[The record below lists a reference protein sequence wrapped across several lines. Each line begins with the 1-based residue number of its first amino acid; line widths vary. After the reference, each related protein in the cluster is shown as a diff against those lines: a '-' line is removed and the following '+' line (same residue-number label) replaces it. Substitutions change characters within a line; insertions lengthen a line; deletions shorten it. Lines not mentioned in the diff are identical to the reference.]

1 MNLWVIF
8 AITVSVFLIVSLI
21 LLIIIIRKIK
31 QEKLSKITKDINNC
45 YNDSLNFKKISKKE
59 LSVPIDNI
67 KEDIYYSDKVVN
79 GKYQNVNKFNAQN
92 INLKIE
98 DSIVKKNNKELFLR
112 YKLRD
117 VNFFKSSDFIP
128 LNQVDIL
135 LSQTSIYFI
144 DSFESQIIPI
154 AEIKNITFFWEKNNH
169 LSSRKKFI
177 GVEIFCYD
185 KRIFLLFN
193 EYENAITFVTNIIML
208 S

>member
-1 MNLWVIF
+1 MNLWIIF

-21 LLIIIIRKIK
+21 LLIIITRKIK
-31 QEKLSKITKDINNC
+31 QEKLLKITKDINNC
-45 YNDSLNFKKISKKE
+45 YNPNLNFKKISTKE
-59 LSVPIDNI
+59 LSVSTDNI

-79 GKYQNVNKFNAQN
+79 GKYQNINKIKGQN
-92 INLKIE
+92 INLKTE
-98 DSIVKKNNKELFLR
+98 YSIVKKDSKELFLR

-117 VNFFKSSDFIP
+117 VNFFKSSNFIP
-128 LNQVDIL
+128 LNQIDIL

-144 DSFESQIIPI
+144 DSFELQIIPI

-185 KRIFLLFN
+185 KRFCLLFN
-193 EYENAITFVTNIIML
+193 EYENAIKFVTNIIKL